1 VPSDLATELGRQRN
15 ASLDVQRVLVLAEKH
30 GHMPPFFSANLY
42 RATTR
47 YEVVFEVYPTKSHDA
62 TLLWDF
68 IPLHDTSC
76 DLLATVD
83 RSLGLTTCEFLS
95 TIDWAV
101 NHKTH

>member
-1 VPSDLATELGRQRN
+1 
-15 ASLDVQRVLVLAEKH
+15 
-30 GHMPPFFSANLY
+30 M
-42 RATTR
+42 
-47 YEVVFEVYPTKSHDA
+47 FEVYPTKSHDA